1 MVNKEELNS
10 KLDSVRD
17 SVDLQNDK
25 IDSIADF
32 LYKEVK
38 KLNKNLS
45 KLTIKFKEG
54 NHGMGHDRKE

>member
-1 MVNKEELNS
+1 MINKEQLDS
-10 KLDSVRD
+10 KLDSIID

-38 KLNKNLS
+38 KLNKNINSLKINLGDTYGMDS
-45 KLTIKFKEG
+45 KK
-54 NHGMGHDRKE
+54 RK

>member
-1 MVNKEELNS
+1 MINKEQLDS

-17 SVDLQNDK
+17 SVDLQNEK

-38 KLNKNLS
+38 KLNKNINSLKINLGDTYGMDS
-45 KLTIKFKEG
+45 KK
-54 NHGMGHDRKE
+54 RK

>member
-1 MVNKEELNS
+1 MINKEQLDS

-38 KLNKNLS
+38 KLNKNINSLKINLGDTYGMDS
-45 KLTIKFKEG
+45 KK
-54 NHGMGHDRKE
+54 RK